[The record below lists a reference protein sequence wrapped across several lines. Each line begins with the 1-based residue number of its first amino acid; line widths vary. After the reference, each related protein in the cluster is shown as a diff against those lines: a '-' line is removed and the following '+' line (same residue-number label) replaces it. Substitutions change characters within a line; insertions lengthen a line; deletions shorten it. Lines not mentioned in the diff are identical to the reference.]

1 MEREGP
7 CSPCDPDSAEGEDS
21 PPHPLPGGGLLLQS
35 CSFKSEGERQ
45 RGQEVPRPRRVRAQV
60 HRAAVSCPGLGPPEE
75 QRLPTQG
82 RQRASVTIRF
92 AATTWATL
100 SLTPTQT
107 PSPAG
112 FWEGASASSP
122 VSPPHIPAPPL
133 TSCCSHSAL
142 RPWRTTHPSLR
153 GGDCRPQSWTWLL
166 TCSLCRPGMQCPTL
180 TRSCRRSLAGGEAAS
195 GGAEGSG
202 GELDAPTQP

>member
-1 MEREGP
+1 MTLTLLRARTAHRTRCPEGDF
-7 CSPCDPDSAEGEDS
+7 CS
-21 PPHPLPGGGLLLQS
+21 
-35 CSFKSEGERQ
+35 
-45 RGQEVPRPRRVRAQV
+45 
-60 HRAAVSCPGLGPPEE
+60 RAARSKAKASGSGDRKSPGRGGFAPRFTE
-75 QRLPTQG
+75 QQSHAQGWGLPKSRGFLYRG

-122 VSPPHIPAPPL
+122 VSPPHVPAPPL

-166 TCSLCRPGMQCPTL
+166 TCRLCRPGMQCPTL
-180 TRSCRRSLAGGEAAS
+180 TWSCRRSLAGGEAAS

>member
-75 QRLPTQG
+75 QRLPIQG
-82 RQRASVTIRF
+82 TPKSLCHYPLCSYHVGHTVSDSHANPKSRWVLGRGFSKQPSVP
-92 AATTWATL
+92 
-100 SLTPTQT
+100 TPR
-107 PSPAG
+107 PSPAADLLLLPLG
-112 FWEGASASSP
+112 TQALEDHS
-122 VSPPHIPAPPL
+122 PL
-133 TSCCSHSAL
+133 TE
-142 RPWRTTHPSLR
+142 
-153 GGDCRPQSWTWLL
+153 
-166 TCSLCRPGMQCPTL
+166 
-180 TRSCRRSLAGGEAAS
+180 RR
-195 GGAEGSG
+195 
-202 GELDAPTQP
+202 